1 MKMNKK
7 GFALVEILIAITIL
21 SIVLLSVFT
30 GVSASVNAL
39 AGSKKY
45 TMAMIIAKS
54 KLNDFLLNKKR
65 GVDISKEPIQEYPD
79 FYYTRLTERYENEL
93 LEMLG
98 PLYTVKKTD
107 IIISWKEKN
116 KDLEFRLS
124 FIYPLR

>member
-1 MKMNKK
+1 MNKK

-54 KLNDFLLNKKR
+54 KLNDFFGSRNDSPGKSNKPKQKNIKR
-65 GVDISKEPIQEYPD
+65 
-79 FYYTRLTERYENEL
+79 RLEA
-93 LEMLG
+93 
-98 PLYTVKKTD
+98 
-107 IIISWKEKN
+107 
-116 KDLEFRLS
+116 LS
-124 FIYPLR
+124 L